1 MPRPDVILVSG
12 IPVSGGLPGAG
23 NGMGR
28 RYEIAR
34 SGDQIWHRHAGE
46 ERTAFITR
54 VMEEAEA
61 LGLRRIVVGDR
72 EAV

>member
-1 MPRPDVILVSG
+1 MSRPDVILVSG

-23 NGMGR
+23 GGMGR
-28 RYEIAR
+28 YDIAR
-34 SGDQIWHRHAGE
+34 SGEKIWHRHAGE

-61 LGLRRIVVGDR
+61 LGLRRVHVGDR